1 MGMSLLHTGY
11 IEQARAH
18 YDRGVALYNLA
29 EHRPLATRFG
39 QDIRVAIL
47 CYRSWTQWILGYP
60 DLGLADANRALK
72 DAREI
77 GQAATLMYALYLT
90 LLFHTICR
98 NFVPAS
104 TLADELIALA
114 DEKGA
119 QLWKALGVLNQ
130 GCVLA
135 LTGKASDAVARLTA
149 GMAAFRATGATVW
162 VPWYQSYLA
171 GACAE
176 GGQFDDAWDHLDEAM
191 TAMEKT
197 NLKWCEAEV
206 NRIAGEITLM
216 SPEPE
221 AAKAQ
226 AYFERALSG
235 ARQQRAKSWE
245 LRASMSL
252 ARLWRDQ
259 GKVQQARELLAPVY
273 GWFTEGFRPIH
284 EVTANFAPD
293 EFEQVADIVSR
304 WPDRFPPGTPLIVEI
319 EPAPKTTTVIQT
331 DTNSFGSTSLT
342 EVANQYFYLDGSG
355 GSGPALQYAGANVTA
370 GEFGGWTSIGAAQTT
385 SGYEVAWK
393 VAGADEYTVW
403 TTDSHGNYSG
413 SLIGAVSGNSA
424 GSSTG
429 GRLSWSI
436 KS

>member
-1 MGMSLLHTGY
+1 M
-11 IEQARAH
+11 
-18 YDRGVALYNLA
+18 
-29 EHRPLATRFG
+29 
-39 QDIRVAIL
+39 AIL

-171 GACAE
+171 GAYAE

-197 NLKWCEAEV
+197 N
-206 NRIAGEITLM
+206 
-216 SPEPE
+216 
-221 AAKAQ
+221 
-226 AYFERALSG
+226 
-235 ARQQRAKSWE
+235 
-245 LRASMSL
+245 
-252 ARLWRDQ
+252 
-259 GKVQQARELLAPVY
+259 
-273 GWFTEGFRPIH
+273 
-284 EVTANFAPD
+284 
-293 EFEQVADIVSR
+293 
-304 WPDRFPPGTPLIVEI
+304 
-319 EPAPKTTTVIQT
+319 
-331 DTNSFGSTSLT
+331 
-342 EVANQYFYLDGSG
+342 
-355 GSGPALQYAGANVTA
+355 
-370 GEFGGWTSIGAAQTT
+370 
-385 SGYEVAWK
+385 
-393 VAGADEYTVW
+393 
-403 TTDSHGNYSG
+403 
-413 SLIGAVSGNSA
+413 
-424 GSSTG
+424 
-429 GRLSWSI
+429 
-436 KS
+436 